1 MRQSACPEG
10 LGCQEAGRTQSLLP
24 DKWLN
29 RTKSSQSPFVDT
41 DRKVGEIALGIGHR
55 GYKINITVSPP
66 NSGDKGSQRSSY
78 IG

>member
-10 LGCQEAGRTQSLLP
+10 LECQEGGRTQSLLP

-41 DRKVGEIALGIGHR
+41 DRKLGEIAYVTSTGHWAQGI
-55 GYKINITVSPP
+55 
-66 NSGDKGSQRSSY
+66 
-78 IG
+78 